1 MNDLRMVAGEI
12 SATKHVV
19 FVHDLGGDTETTWQ
33 PSNQEKVF
41 WPTWL
46 CEELV
51 DVCIFLVGYED
62 PKLSVLNTVMGLMN
76 RAQKV
81 CNILFREFKS
91 IEGDFFD

>member
-1 MNDLRMVAGEI
+1 MY
-12 SATKHVV
+12 
-19 FVHDLGGDTETTWQ
+19 
-33 PSNQEKVF
+33 
-41 WPTWL
+41 
-46 CEELV
+46 
-51 DVCIFLVGYED
+51 FLVGYED